1 MKTVPVFGTL
11 QPVRFYEDDSI
22 ETVRQIVALHVAS
35 HPRRTCLKTIT
46 RRIQFI
52 GPICFCVCRWTES
65 ESRKTD

>member
-35 HPRRTCLKTIT
+35 HPDRLFIEAKTNLPKDYYST
-46 RRIQFI
+46 N
-52 GPICFCVCRWTES
+52 PIHWTNLFLRLS
-65 ESRKTD
+65 LD